1 MICLEPYDY
10 RIWVLILLVTLHGVA
25 IMVFLFEYFQK
36 RLTYDD
42 IRQVCYNSY
51 RSFFSFPNNRN

>member
-1 MICLEPYDY
+1 MTYLEPYDY
-10 RIWVLILLVTLHGVA
+10 RIWVLILFVTLHGVA

-42 IRQVCYNSY
+42 ICQVCRIYN
-51 RSFFSFPNNRN
+51 

>member
-1 MICLEPYDY
+1 MKQSFFVVEPYDY
-10 RIWVLILLVTLHGVA
+10 RIWVLILLVTLNGVA

-42 IRQVCYNSY
+42 IRRVC
-51 RSFFSFPNNRN
+51 

>member
-51 RSFFSFPNNRN
+51 RSFFFISK